1 LRFIDAYGL
10 VALVADE
17 PAAAEVEKL
26 LREGDCLVVAIN
38 LAEAVD
44 VCQRAHGLPAAD
56 IRSALEPLL
65 LSNALALAVSDET
78 EAWLAAELRAKH
90 YHRKQCPVSM
100 ADCFLLAH
108 AIAANDDLATSDP
121 DVAVIARAE
130 GVQVIP
136 LPDRS
141 GARP

>member
-1 LRFIDAYGL
+1 M
-10 VALVADE
+10 
-17 PAAAEVEKL
+17 
-26 LREGDCLVVAIN
+26 
-38 LAEAVD
+38 
-44 VCQRAHGLPAAD
+44 CQRAHGLSAAD
-56 IRSALEPLL
+56 VRSALEPVL
-65 LSNALALAVSDET
+65 LSNAFGLAVSDET
-78 EAWLAAELRAKH
+78 EAWLATELRAKH
-90 YHRKQCPVSM
+90 YHRKQRPLSM

-130 GVQVIP
+130 GVAVIP